1 MNTKRMVATLA
12 SLAIAAVGPSL
23 ALAQAYP
30 TKPVRLVVPFPPGGS
45 TDIVARIVAQKLGE
59 RLGQQVVVENRGGAG
74 GTIGTEAVAKSAADG
89 HTLVLATTSTHVVA
103 PSVYAKIGYDP
114 VKDFAPIS
122 LLAVTPYLLVV
133 NPDVKVTSLQEFVG
147 YAKARPG
154 KLNYASAGTGST
166 THLAME
172 MLKSAAGLYIVH
184 IPYNGN
190 GPAGTAVIA
199 GQVEVLFGSLP
210 AVLPHAK
217 SGRVRPLAVG
227 TPKRSPSLP
236 EVPTVAES
244 GFAGFDASLW
254 LAIMAPAGTPPA
266 VIDRLHKEILAA
278 IAAPDAADA
287 LNKAG
292 AEPITSTPAELAGMV
307 KDGVEV
313 RESRQAGGREGRM
326 IAARWLVSLA
336 AVAPMLAAARA
347 TRPARRS
354 SRSHRGRLPH
364 GAAEDRRGQHFA
376 VEARVCAK
384 GASPAPTALRV
395 DADMPAH
402 RHGMN
407 YLAKVSP
414 KGEVS

>member
-1 MNTKRMVATLA
+1 
-12 SLAIAAVGPSL
+12 
-23 ALAQAYP
+23 
-30 TKPVRLVVPFPPGGS
+30 VPFPPGGS
-45 TDIVARIVAQKLGE
+45 TDIVARIVAHKLAE

-74 GTIGTEAVAKSAADG
+74 GTIGTEAVAKSAPDG
-89 HTLVLATTSTHVVA
+89 YTLVLATTSTHVVA
-103 PSVYAKIGYDP
+103 PSVYSKIGYDP

-133 NPDVKVTSLQEFVG
+133 NPEVKVSSLQEFVG
-147 YAKARPG
+147 YVKARPG
-154 KLNYASAGTGST
+154 KLNCASAGTGST

-227 TPKRSPSLP
+227 TPTRSPSLP

-254 LAIMAPAGTPPA
+254 LAIMAPVGTPPA
-266 VIDRLHKEILAA
+266 VIDRLHKEVLAA

-292 AEPITSTPAELAGMV
+292 AEPATSTPAELAGMV
-307 KDGVEV
+307 KDGVEKYAKV
-313 RESRQAGGREGRM
+313 VKQAGVKPE
-326 IAARWLVSLA
+326 
-336 AVAPMLAAARA
+336 
-347 TRPARRS
+347 
-354 SRSHRGRLPH
+354 
-364 GAAEDRRGQHFA
+364 
-376 VEARVCAK
+376 
-384 GASPAPTALRV
+384 
-395 DADMPAH
+395 
-402 RHGMN
+402 
-407 YLAKVSP
+407 
-414 KGEVS
+414 